1 MAEPVFSSAG
11 EHLHFIL
18 RRIVERFVGYPLGPR
33 RRRVRRRDLDVNPNL
48 AWNQY
53 VSLIGLAPYEGLTP
67 VQRVA
72 HLAFLYDAEVQNGGH
87 LQYFANS
94 AGRRWRETLDALT
107 VLGAEQQRAILAA
120 AAAKV
125 GACSLS
131 EIDAR
136 YRRSGLARA
145 NPFGDIDRTW
155 YGVEPTINDLLQR
168 YLDKHF
174 SDFIEIVDDLQR

>member
-107 VLGAEQQRAILAA
+107 VLGPSSNARFLRPPRRRSELALCPRSMRA
-120 AAAKV
+120 
-125 GACSLS
+125 
-131 EIDAR
+131 IDAR
-136 YRRSGLARA
+136 VSRA
-145 NPFGDIDRTW
+145 PILSATSTGP
-155 YGVEPTINDLLQR
+155 GMA
-168 YLDKHF
+168 
-174 SDFIEIVDDLQR
+174 